1 MNLCVIP
8 ARGGSKRI
16 PRKNIRDF
24 CGKPMIAYAIQVAI
38 DSGLFSVIIVS
49 TDDEEIASIS
59 RKYGAQTPFL
69 RTANLSDDH
78 TPTVPVIAHAISF
91 GISQG
96 WQFDDVCC
104 IYPGC
109 PFLEPQDLRSA
120 FQALHASKASY
131 SFPVAEYPSSIQ
143 RALKMGKN
151 GALGS
156 FFPEY
161 QLTRTQDLEKSYF
174 DAGQFYWGRKSAW
187 LDGRTIHSDGIGL
200 LLPKWRVVDI
210 DEEQDWRKAE
220 FLFNALEG
228 GKDEQSNI

>member
-69 RTANLSDDH
+69 RPANLSDDH

-96 WQFDDVCC
+96 WQSRMPIFRTS
-104 IYPGC
+104 
-109 PFLEPQDLRSA
+109 RSA
-120 FQALHASKASY
+120 IGIS
-131 SFPVAEYPSSIQ
+131 
-143 RALKMGKN
+143 
-151 GALGS
+151 GS
-156 FFPEY
+156 PR
-161 QLTRTQDLEKSYF
+161 L
-174 DAGQFYWGRKSAW
+174 
-187 LDGRTIHSDGIGL
+187 
-200 LLPKWRVVDI
+200 
-210 DEEQDWRKAE
+210 
-220 FLFNALEG
+220 
-228 GKDEQSNI
+228 